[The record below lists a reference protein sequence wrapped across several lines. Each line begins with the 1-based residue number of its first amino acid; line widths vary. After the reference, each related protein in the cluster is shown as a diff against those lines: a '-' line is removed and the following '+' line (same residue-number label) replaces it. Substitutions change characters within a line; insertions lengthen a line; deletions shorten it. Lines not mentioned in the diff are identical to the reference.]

1 MRHEKLRKAL
11 DDARDAGLVVYRTR
25 GFAGI
30 KTNIEIFGSDV
41 NGEFTKLFEREYT
54 TGNASAQADFI
65 QKSIASL
72 RKGPRMVTG
81 YIRQSKFPN
90 GSIIPIFLE
99 MEYGMYYVWS
109 HKSGEWH
116 ITNALS
122 LSCYGAEVIGRA
134 YKAKVD
140 ERLLCSGIPFDPQS
154 SIMTCSI
161 GGVYL

>member
-11 DDARDAGLVVYRTR
+11 DDARDAGYVVYRMR
-25 GFAGI
+25 SSLGL
-30 KTNIEIFGSDV
+30 KTNIEIFGPDID
-41 NGEFTKLFEREYT
+41 GKFTKVFEREYK

-72 RKGPRMVTG
+72 RKGPRMITG
-81 YIRQSKFPN
+81 YIRHARFPN
-90 GSIIPIFLE
+90 KSIIPVFME

-122 LSCYGAEVIGRA
+122 MACYGAEVIGSA

-140 ERLLCSGIPFDPQS
+140 ERLLCSGIPFDVNAS
-154 SIMTCSI
+154 VMTGSI
-161 GGVYL
+161 

>member
-30 KTNIEIFGSDV
+30 KTNIEIFGSDDS
-41 NGEFTKLFEREYT
+41 GEFTKLFEREYT
-54 TGNASAQADFI
+54 TGNDSAHAYFI

-72 RKGPRMVTG
+72 RKGPRMATG

-99 MEYGMYYVWS
+99 MEYGMYYVWN

-116 ITNALS
+116 ITNALTM
-122 LSCYGAEVIGRA
+122 SCYGVKLIGRA

-140 ERLLCSGIPFDPQS
+140 ERLLCSGIPFDTQAS
-154 SIMTCSI
+154 VVTGSI
-161 GGVYL
+161 

>member
-1 MRHEKLRKAL
+1 MRNEKLRKAL
-11 DDARDAGLVVYRTR
+11 DDARNAGYVAYRTR

-30 KTNIEIFGSDV
+30 KTNIEIFGQGID
-41 NGEFTKLFEREYT
+41 GEFTKMFEREYT

-72 RKGPRMVTG
+72 RKWPRLVTG
-81 YIRQSKFPN
+81 YIRQSRFPN

-109 HKSGEWH
+109 NKSEAWH

-122 LSCYGAEVIGRA
+122 LSCYSVEFIGRA

-140 ERLLCSGIPFDPQS
+140 ERLLCSGIQFDPNAS
-154 SIMTCSI
+154 GMT
-161 GGVYL
+161 G

>member
-11 DDARDAGLVVYRTR
+11 DDARDAGYVVYRTR

-30 KTNIEIFGSDV
+30 KTKVEIFGPGID
-41 NGEFTKLFEREYT
+41 GEFTKMFEREYT

-72 RKGPRMVTG
+72 RKGPRMATG
-81 YIRQSKFPN
+81 YIRHSKFPN

-109 HKSGEWH
+109 HKSQEWH

-122 LSCYGAEVIGRA
+122 LSCYGVKLIGSA

-140 ERLLCSGIPFDPQS
+140 ERLLCSGITFDPQAS
-154 SIMTCSI
+154 VVTGLI
-161 GGVYL
+161 

>member
-11 DDARDAGLVVYRTR
+11 QFARDAGYVVYRKR

-30 KTNIEIFGSDV
+30 KTNIEIFGPGID
-41 NGEFTKLFEREYT
+41 GEFTKLFEREYT

-65 QKSIASL
+65 QKSIESL

-81 YIRQSKFPN
+81 YIRHARFPN
-90 GSIIPIFLE
+90 KSIIPVFLE

-122 LSCYGAEVIGRA
+122 MACYGAEVIGRA

-140 ERLLCSGIPFDPQS
+140 ERLLCSGITFDVNVS
-154 SIMTCSI
+154 VMTGSI
-161 GGVYL
+161 

>member
-11 DDARDAGLVVYRTR
+11 DDARDAGCVVYRTR
-25 GFAGI
+25 SSLGL
-30 KTNIEIFGSDV
+30 KTNIEIFGPDI
-41 NGEFTKLFEREYT
+41 NGEFTKMFEREYT

-81 YIRQSKFPN
+81 YIRNARFPN
-90 GSIIPIFLE
+90 QSIIPLFLE

-122 LSCYGAEVIGRA
+122 MACYGAEVISRA

-140 ERLLCSGIPFDPQS
+140 ERLLCSGIPFDPQAS
-154 SIMTCSI
+154 VVTGLI
-161 GGVYL
+161 

>member
-65 QKSIASL
+65 QKSIKSL
-72 RKGPRMVTG
+72 GKGPRMVTG
-81 YIRQSKFPN
+81 YIRNAELP
-90 GSIIPIFLE
+90 GVGIIPLFLE
-99 MEYGMYYVWS
+99 MEYGMYYAWDRVE
-109 HKSGEWH
+109 KEWH

-122 LSCYGAEVIGRA
+122 LSCYGVELIGRA

-140 ERLLCSGIPFDPQS
+140 ERLLCSGVKFDFIACAVTG
-154 SIMTCSI
+154 SI
-161 GGVYL
+161 